1 MSEMGGQ
8 TESHNGSAAGSN
20 RRCVSVND
28 IRRAFEKAEQSLQ
41 AAAKGLPEMSPCH
54 NRMSSLDST
63 NSDESSIPTPQH
75 CYGSVS
81 SLFSGQTN
89 NMRDHYG
96 SISSLASSTSL
107 ISQQELQ
114 GLIDEANQ
122 SLEESGTPSHE
133 IMVVVLHREF
143 TAGSIGIT
151 LAGGADYECKD
162 ITVHKVIPG
171 TLADRDG
178 RIQKGDRVLSINGKS
193 TKGVT
198 HREALSILKAPRAEV
213 VLVISRSRSVT
224 PAEGAY
230 DRSDY
235 SYPNYLNSGRPPKI
249 LESPLDSKSLL
260 SDLKFVD
267 VPRGPPKTVV
277 LKKEGT
283 GLGFSLE
290 GGKDSPSGDRPL
302 TIKKIFSG
310 GAADKTAVLRVGD
323 EILMVNNIDCS
334 KMSRI
339 EAWNFMKKLND
350 GTASM
355 VIRQKV
361 IAEAENAAPKTEKT
375 AATTSVKSGNQ
386 EQMTSEQKEP
396 EKLEAKR

>member
-1 MSEMGGQ
+1 MGNSE
-8 TESHNGSAAGSN
+8 
-20 RRCVSVND
+20 
-28 IRRAFEKAEQSLQ
+28 
-41 AAAKGLPEMSPCH
+41 
-54 NRMSSLDST
+54 
-63 NSDESSIPTPQH
+63 ESSIPTPQH

-81 SLFSGQTN
+81 SLISGQT

-107 ISQQELQ
+107 ISPQELQ

-133 IMVVVLHREF
+133 IMVIVLHREF

-151 LAGGADYECKD
+151 LAGGADYESKD

-178 RIQKGDRVLSINGKS
+178 RIQKGDRVLSINGRS

-198 HREALSILKAPRAEV
+198 HREALSILKAPRTEV
-213 VLVISRSRSVT
+213 VLVVSRSRSVT
-224 PAEGAY
+224 PLEGSGSY
-230 DRSDY
+230 DRTDY
-235 SYPNYLNSGRPPKI
+235 ATYNYINMSSGRPPKI

-267 VPRGPPKTVV
+267 VPRGPPMTVV

-290 GGKDSPSGDRPL
+290 GGKDSPLGDRPL
-302 TIKKIFSG
+302 TIKKIFTG
-310 GAADKTAVLRVGD
+310 GAADKSGVLKVGD
-323 EILMVNNIDCS
+323 EIISVNNTDCTR
-334 KMSRI
+334 MSRI
-339 EAWNFMKKLND
+339 EAWNFMKNLND
-350 GTASM
+350 GTATI
-355 VIRQKV
+355 VVRQK
-361 IAEAENAAPKTEKT
+361 IEASEATPKPLEVKANA
-375 AATTSVKSGNQ
+375 GNQ
-386 EQMTSEQKEP
+386 D
-396 EKLEAKR
+396 

>member
-1 MSEMGGQ
+1 
-8 TESHNGSAAGSN
+8 
-20 RRCVSVND
+20 
-28 IRRAFEKAEQSLQ
+28 
-41 AAAKGLPEMSPCH
+41 
-54 NRMSSLDST
+54 MSSLDST
-63 NSDESSIPTPQH
+63 ASDESSIPTPSGSH
-75 CYGSVS
+75 NYYGSVS
-81 SLFSGQTN
+81 SLVSGREN
-89 NMRDHYG
+89 LKDHYG

-133 IMVVVLHREF
+133 IMVIVLHREF

-151 LAGGADYECKD
+151 LAGGADYESKD

-178 RIQKGDRVLSINGKS
+178 RIQKGDRVLSINGRS

-198 HREALSILKAPRAEV
+198 HREALSILKAPRTEV
-213 VLVISRSRSVT
+213 VLVVSRSRSVT
-224 PAEGAY
+224 PLEGSGSY
-230 DRSDY
+230 DRTDY
-235 SYPNYLNSGRPPKI
+235 ATYNYINMSSGRPPKI

-267 VPRGPPKTVV
+267 VPRSQPITVV

-290 GGKDSPSGDRPL
+290 GGKDSPLGDRPL
-302 TIKKIFSG
+302 TIKKIFTG

-323 EILMVNNIDCS
+323 EILMVNNTDCS

-350 GTASM
+350 GTASL
-355 VIRQKV
+355 VIRQKL
-361 IAEAENAAPKTEKT
+361 IAEAENGANPKTEKP
-375 AATTSVKSGNQ
+375 ATTTTKSGNQ
-386 EQMTSEQKEP
+386 EPMTSEQKEP
-396 EKLEAKR
+396 